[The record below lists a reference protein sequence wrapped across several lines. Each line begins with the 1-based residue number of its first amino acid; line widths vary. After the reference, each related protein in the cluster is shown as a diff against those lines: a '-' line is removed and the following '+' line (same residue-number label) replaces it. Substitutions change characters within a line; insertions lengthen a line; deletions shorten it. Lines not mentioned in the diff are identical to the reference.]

1 MKNSNEF
8 VSTSRRI
15 DPHNNTMNSL
25 RWASIPSPTR
35 NGKGIGGVCT
45 QPTVLFIATLLKIPP
60 GVKNQN
66 GITKRILKGVTRDIK
81 VYMKYPKCMT
91 QGAQILETLEHVLS
105 MVFNPGVLTVL
116 ITIYGL
122 IKTGFLNLT
131 KKMTDKQDAMLEVL
145 TKRIDDIEK
154 REEKFEKSIKR
165 ELIRQEFKSAIES
178 DSVTERE
185 LFDIYEQYKELG
197 LTEYDKRRMEQYLE
211 QKDSKGAN

>member
-1 MKNSNEF
+1 M
-8 VSTSRRI
+8 
-15 DPHNNTMNSL
+15 
-25 RWASIPSPTR
+25 
-35 NGKGIGGVCT
+35 
-45 QPTVLFIATLLKIPP
+45 
-60 GVKNQN
+60 
-66 GITKRILKGVTRDIK
+66 KGVTRGIK
-81 VYMKYPKCMT
+81 VYIKYPKRMT
-91 QGAQILETLEHVLS
+91 QGTQILNMLEQVLG

-122 IKTGFLNLT
+122 IKTGFLTLT
-131 KKMTDKQDAMLEVL
+131 KKMTEKQDTMLEVL
-145 TKRIDDIEK
+145 TKRIDSIEE

-211 QKDSKGAN
+211 QKDIKGVK

>member
-1 MKNSNEF
+1 M
-8 VSTSRRI
+8 
-15 DPHNNTMNSL
+15 
-25 RWASIPSPTR
+25 TR
-35 NGKGIGGVCT
+35 G
-45 QPTVLFIATLLKIPP
+45 
-60 GVKNQN
+60 
-66 GITKRILKGVTRDIK
+66 IK
-81 VYMKYPKCMT
+81 VYIKYPKRMT
-91 QGAQILETLEHVLS
+91 QGTQILNMLEQVLG

-122 IKTGFLNLT
+122 IKTGFLTLT
-131 KKMTDKQDAMLEVL
+131 KKMTEKQDTMLEVL
-145 TKRIDDIEK
+145 TKRIDSIEE

-211 QKDSKGAN
+211 QKDIKGVK